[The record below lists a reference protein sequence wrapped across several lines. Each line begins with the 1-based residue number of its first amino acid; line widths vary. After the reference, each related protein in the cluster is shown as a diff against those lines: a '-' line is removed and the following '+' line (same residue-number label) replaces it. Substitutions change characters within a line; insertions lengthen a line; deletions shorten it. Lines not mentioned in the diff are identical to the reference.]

1 MINSRLLSGTATTL
15 VNRCRTAGKLTF
27 AVAAFLMMAGG
38 VAQAD
43 RIENPVA
50 EFSGLDKITGR
61 ITTFDVYI
69 NETVQFGALQV
80 TPKVCYSRT
89 DNETP
94 RTDSFVEV
102 DEITLDRK
110 IRRIFNGWMFADSP
124 GLNAVEHA
132 VYDIWL
138 KDCKQKSEVPAP
150 PKGN

>member
-1 MINSRLLSGTATTL
+1 MINFRLPSGTATTL

-27 AVAAFLMMAGG
+27 AVAACLMMAGG

>member
-15 VNRCRTAGKLTF
+15 VKRCRTAGKLTF
-27 AVAAFLMMAGG
+27 AVAACFMMAGG

>member
-1 MINSRLLSGTATTL
+1 MIISRLLSATADTL
-15 VNRCRTAGKLTF
+15 VNRCYSAGKMVCTATVCLL
-27 AVAAFLMMAGG
+27 VVSG

-43 RIENPVA
+43 RIANPVA

-89 DNETP
+89 DNEAP

-124 GLNAVEHA
+124 GLNAVEHP

-138 KDCKQKSEVPAP
+138 KDCKQTSEVPAP